1 MEAEI
6 LDAYTF
12 IAVNETA
19 MTLKFSRRVIPRI
32 SVSEPDHDAL
42 IVEMHEFSH
51 GINEQY
57 PFRVV
62 CGHVDPAMAAKWY
75 LKNLD
80 LSLLEMFEKTR
91 PADEA
96 QLYPEAENDG
106 TKNMPGTDNS

>member
-32 SVSEPDHDAL
+32 SVSEPDTDAL
-42 IVEMHEFSH
+42 IVEMHEFSK
-51 GINEQY
+51 GIDEQY

-62 CGHVDPAMAAKWY
+62 CGHVEPGMAAKWY

-80 LSLLEMFEKTR
+80 LKLLEMFEKSH
-91 PADEA
+91 PADEV
-96 QLYPEAENDG
+96 QLHSEAEDDG